1 MGTGAGIT
9 AGASAGITAEQP
21 LPMISVARSRIESL
35 LLVCDEPVPP
45 AHFASALDITAQEA
59 EDILRE
65 IAEEFDV
72 RGSGLEVRERDGMW
86 RLYTRQAN
94 SETVEALLLD
104 GAQQKLSRAA
114 LETLA
119 VVAYR
124 QPCTRSQVAAVR
136 GVNCD
141 GVMRTLAL
149 RGLIAEDG
157 ETGGAH
163 LYSTTDLFLEQLGIE
178 SLAELPDLA
187 PLLPE
192 VETIEAEGDW
202 G

>member
-1 MGTGAGIT
+1 
-9 AGASAGITAEQP
+9 
-21 LPMISVARSRIESL
+21 MISVARSRIESL

-45 AHFASALDITAQEA
+45 THFASALDITAQEA

-65 IAEEFDV
+65 IAEEFDA
-72 RGSGLEVRERDGMW
+72 RGSGLEVRERDGLW

-104 GAQQKLSRAA
+104 GTQQKLSRAA